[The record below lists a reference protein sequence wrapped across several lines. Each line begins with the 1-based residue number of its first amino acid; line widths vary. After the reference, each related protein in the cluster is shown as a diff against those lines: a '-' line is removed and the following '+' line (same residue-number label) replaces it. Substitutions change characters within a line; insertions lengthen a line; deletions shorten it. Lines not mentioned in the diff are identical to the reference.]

1 MPESFEHS
9 PDIKAQNPSEVIQ
22 RAIDNRDWFFAF
34 SSAVTFFELWGY
46 WRLRQH
52 CEYEK
57 LYANPQI
64 KKLDA
69 TNLALVLYLLQ
80 LIDQDTHVKI
90 TRVIEGRNNFVHPVS
105 EGDRLSS
112 SYLSEEDAK
121 AAEIVLK
128 GAIVAI
134 ERIKKGLLEH
144 TLHGT
149 DKRLEG

>member
-1 MPESFEHS
+1 MPESSEHL

-34 SSAVTFFELWGY
+34 SSAVTFFELFGY

-57 LYANPQI
+57 LYANRQI
-64 KKLDA
+64 KKLGA

-90 TRVIEGRNNFVHPVS
+90 TKVIESRDNFVHPIS
-105 EGDRLSS
+105 EGARLSS
-112 SYLSEEDAK
+112 SYLSEGDAK
-121 AAEIVLK
+121 AAEAVLQ
-128 GAIVAI
+128 GSIVAI
-134 ERIKKGLLEH
+134 ERIKKGLIEH

>member
-1 MPESFEHS
+1 MPESFEH

-46 WRLRQH
+46 WRLQQH

-57 LYANPQI
+57 LYAASQI
-64 KKLDA
+64 KKLEA
-69 TNLALVLYLLQ
+69 SNLALVLYLLQ

-90 TRVIEGRNNFVHPVS
+90 TRVIEGKNNFVHPAS
-105 EGDRLSS
+105 EVDRLSS
-112 SYLSEEDAK
+112 PYLNEENAK
-121 AAEIVLK
+121 AAETVLR

>member
-1 MPESFEHS
+1 MPESSEHA
-9 PDIKAQNPSEVIQ
+9 PDTKAQNPTEVIQ

-57 LYANPQI
+57 LYAASKI

-69 TNLALVLYLLQ
+69 TNIALVLYLLQ

-90 TRVIEGRNNFVHPVS
+90 TRVIEARDNFVH
-105 EGDRLSS
+105 
-112 SYLSEEDAK
+112 
-121 AAEIVLK
+121 
-128 GAIVAI
+128 
-134 ERIKKGLLEH
+134 
-144 TLHGT
+144 
-149 DKRLEG
+149 